1 MSICVC
7 SITAQQEIVIVVHA
21 ADLFPTEKA
30 FAILLHPNSHPFA
43 AAAALNLHHFQHCS
57 VVTLF
62 MRLTFFFVHVF
73 HVTWVSLWCL
83 YLLLSLLRI
92 LFLPQRMCMC
102 ACGTYVCVFFWIF
115 FQSVLF
121 KSTIFFAFR

>member
-73 HVTWVSLWCL
+73 HVTWVSLWYL

-92 LFLPQRMCMC
+92 LFLHPAYVCV
-102 ACGTYVCVFFWIF
+102 YVCVFFWIF